1 MLDTNRFGLGHLMLR
16 VRWMVVLTLV
26 VLGCGGS
33 SPTDAGPPPPTADLA
48 VLFIG
53 NSLTFFNGMPEIL
66 EGLFDLGNAGS
77 VFIGAEVAPNV
88 GLQDHWAAGG
98 ARDRIAQGGWDV
110 VVLQQG
116 PSATEG
122 CPSLLEFSQLFAEEI
137 RANGGE
143 PALYMVWPAEARFFD
158 FPGVSDAYSTAA
170 DLVDGILFP
179 VGEAW
184 LEAWERDE
192 DIPLYASDRFHP
204 SLMGSYLAAL
214 VMYQQLTGLDP
225 RDLPALIPTPS
236 GGVAMSEGRA
246 LILQEAAFAANAL
259 HARP

>member
-1 MLDTNRFGLGHLMLR
+1 MLKLHRFGFHRPLLR
-16 VRWMVVLTLV
+16 VGSAVSLSLM

-33 SPTDAGPPPPTADLA
+33 SPTDAGPPPSTADVA
-48 VLFIG
+48 VLFVG
-53 NSLTFFNGMPEIL
+53 NSLTFFNDMPEIL
-66 EGLFDLGNAGS
+66 EGLFDLGDAGS
-77 VFIGAEVAPNV
+77 VFIGAEVVPNF
-88 GLQDHWAAGG
+88 GLEDHWGRAAT
-98 ARDRIAQGGWDV
+98 RTRIAQGGWDV

-122 CPSLLEFSQLFAEEI
+122 RPSLLEFSQLFAGEI
-137 RANGGE
+137 RAIGGE

-158 FPGVSDAYSTAA
+158 FPGVSDSYSTAA
-170 DLVDGILFP
+170 ELVDGILFP

-184 LEAWERDE
+184 LEAWKRDE
-192 DIPLYASDRFHP
+192 NMPLYGSDRFHP
-204 SLMGSYLAAL
+204 SLRGSYLAAL
-214 VMYQQLTGLDP
+214 VMYQQLTGQDP
-225 RDLPALIPTPS
+225 RDLPALIPAPS